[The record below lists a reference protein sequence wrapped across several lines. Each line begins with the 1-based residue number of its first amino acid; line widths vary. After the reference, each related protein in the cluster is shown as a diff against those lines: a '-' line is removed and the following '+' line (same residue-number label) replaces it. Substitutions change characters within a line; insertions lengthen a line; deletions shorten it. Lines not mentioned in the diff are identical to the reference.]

1 MLYLAKL
8 TVRARER
15 TFFGDELHDD
25 AIQKM
30 RARINSVLTHIR
42 YLVYILT
49 LRNIF
54 CVCEAVCWRCD
65 AAECS
70 AQDATDAQ
78 DLR

>member
-42 YLVYILT
+42 YLVYILRL
-49 LRNIF
+49 LRNHL
-54 CVCEAVCWRCD
+54 
-65 AAECS
+65 
-70 AQDATDAQ
+70 
-78 DLR
+78 LRLRSGVLVM

>member
-15 TFFGDELHDD
+15 TFFGDND

-42 YLVYILT
+42 YLVYILRL
-49 LRNIF
+49 LRNHL
-54 CVCEAVCWRCD
+54 
-65 AAECS
+65 
-70 AQDATDAQ
+70 
-78 DLR
+78 LRLRSGVLVM